1 MEMVREV
8 QREAE
13 REIERENNWVEYYG
27 DENVKVVGKSLEEE
41 LIEKY
46 KDSPL
51 KLRVYIDRE
60 EEKYYIDT
68 FAAYSLGFI
77 SYVRACNDSDFGKNL
92 FEISPATLA
101 MLERVFEGKIE
112 YQYLPP
118 KRKARVAVDQ
128 YDANEKEVDK
138 GNMISDLINN
148 SKNKYDNK
156 ELNEL
161 FEKQLNDLSEFG
173 SDMGKGNRR

>member
-60 EEKYYIDT
+60 EGKYYIDT

-77 SYVRACNDSDFGKNL
+77 S
-92 FEISPATLA
+92 
-101 MLERVFEGKIE
+101 
-112 YQYLPP
+112 
-118 KRKARVAVDQ
+118 
-128 YDANEKEVDK
+128 
-138 GNMISDLINN
+138 
-148 SKNKYDNK
+148 
-156 ELNEL
+156 
-161 FEKQLNDLSEFG
+161 
-173 SDMGKGNRR
+173 